1 MPGISSRVA
10 PDAVRGRRGGGGDV
24 AENLDLAIV
33 RGGIQK
39 RWAPPPGRPRSDLP
53 FADRPISLPPPSH
66 PCTGSHHVAQPV
78 RDHPLRR
85 PQLRPRRGRTLR
97 PRQLLRS
104 LPDKLHPGSRHLLRH
119 AAHRPAHGRRG
130 QARGQ
135 SRVRPHARPRRPR
148 LRPLRQGDGQDADG
162 LDVARRRGGE
172 GEYFWLYLVIFGN
185 LRTGN

>member
-1 MPGISSRVA
+1 MPCVAGAAAAATSRKTSISPSSFAAVFKKDGHRRPGARA
-10 PDAVRGRRGGGGDV
+10 PTYPSLTVRS
-24 AENLDLAIV
+24 L
-33 RGGIQK
+33 
-39 RWAPPPGRPRSDLP
+39 
-53 FADRPISLPPPSH
+53 SLPRH

-104 LPDKLHPGSRHLLRH
+104 LPRKLHPGSRHLLRH

-148 LRPLRQGDGQDADG
+148 LRPLRRGDGQDADG

-172 GEYFWLYLVIFGN
+172 GEFYFNY
-185 LRTGN
+185 RTGN